1 MSDILKEKNGHVG
14 SSGSL
19 PILPDEKDLGRN
31 VVSLGWVAFFGGMAQ
46 DMVQPI
52 LPVFYTSVLGLNKEF
67 IGLIEGAL
75 TTVASLMKIGAGYL
89 SDLLGVRK
97 ILVFIGYALSA
108 IARFGLGFAAS
119 GAAVFGLRLTDGI
132 GKGLKDAP
140 RDALV
145 AGSAGKRKLGFA
157 FGVQRT
163 LDTLGSVAG
172 PLIAYGLLRL
182 WESHA
187 HKYSEIFFVA
197 GLIAAIPLLII
208 GLFVRERKQSVN
220 KQKISLK
227 ALRGTFAGFLVIML
241 LFTLGNSSDAF
252 LILRAN
258 DVGITS
264 TTIPLMIAFFN
275 LVSALAAIPAG
286 RISDRIGRR
295 KAITIGWATYA
306 LVYLGFALVQQGWMI
321 WGLYGFYGLYYAFT
335 EGSAKAMVAE
345 LVPEENRGAAYG
357 LYNASVG
364 VMALPA
370 SLLAGILWN
379 RVSPSAPFA
388 FGAIM
393 AFISFAALWFLP
405 VMKKRTN

>member
-1 MSDILKEKNGHVG
+1 MEKNHLTEDPHP
-14 SSGSL
+14 S
-19 PILPDEKDLGRN
+19 PDGAAENGLGRN

-46 DMVQPI
+46 DMIQPI

-97 ILVFIGYALSA
+97 ALVFVGYALSA
-108 IARFGLGFAAS
+108 LARFGLGFAAS
-119 GAAVFGLRLTDGI
+119 GAAVFGLRLTDGT

-145 AGSAGKRKLGFA
+145 AGSAGNHKLGFA

-187 HKYSEIFFVA
+187 HKYNEIFFVA
-197 GLIAAIPLLII
+197 GLIATVPLLII
-208 GLFVRERKQSVN
+208 GLFVKERKQPVN
-220 KQKISLK
+220 KLKISLK
-227 ALRGTFAGFLVIML
+227 ALRGPFAGFLIIML

-258 DVGITS
+258 DVGTPS

-275 LVSALAAIPAG
+275 LISALAAIPAG

-295 KAITIGWATYA
+295 KAITIGWGIYA
-306 LVYLGFALVQQGWMI
+306 LVYLGFALTRQSWLV

-370 SLLAGILWN
+370 SLIAGFLWN

-388 FGAIM
+388 FGAFM
-393 AFISFAALWFLP
+393 AFLSFAALWFLP
-405 VMKKRTN
+405 LKTGQA